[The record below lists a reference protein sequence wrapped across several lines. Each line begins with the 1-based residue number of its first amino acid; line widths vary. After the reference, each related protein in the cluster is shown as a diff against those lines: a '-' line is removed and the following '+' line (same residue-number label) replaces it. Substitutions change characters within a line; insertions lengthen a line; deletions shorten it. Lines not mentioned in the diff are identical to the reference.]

1 MTKERKD
8 LKNSQK
14 PIIIFLVF
22 LFVLFCIAT
31 LLFWVKPIS
40 SQSWRSTLNGRSI
53 DQIYAEG
60 ETLLGVVFSRI
71 PIGIGSQDAACG
83 NVPEWQVLAVGI
95 DERSSEYLYGL
106 ADVIRIV
113 RVDFENPHINV
124 VALPRATLV
133 NPPNGL
139 SRVPAPMLL
148 NQAYFFGSPG
158 MNYFEG
164 RGYGAGALAATLES
178 NFGAESDNYLVV
190 DFQAFVKFIDAID
203 GIEIELPTFVDDLPA
218 SYFPAGKQTL
228 TGAQALTLARVR
240 SKYSDLIR
248 IDNQTLIL
256 KAIFKKLSNPTTII
270 RLPQIYAS
278 LKDSFQTDASPAQI
292 SSLFCLLTHLE
303 GEEISFHNPPE
314 ELLMH
319 DWEFIP
325 NMNQQME
332 IFRWDE
338 RLSDWMEQSLS
349 SQPAS

>member
-1 MTKERKD
+1 MTKERKT

-14 PIIIFLVF
+14 WLIILVF
-22 LFVLFCIAT
+22 LFLLFCFFS
-31 LLFWVKPIS
+31 LLFWVKPLTG
-40 SQSWRSTLNGRSI
+40 QSWRNTLNGRSI
-53 DQIYAEG
+53 DQIYTEG
-60 ETLLGVVFSRI
+60 DTLLGIMFSRSSFRA
-71 PIGIGSQDAACG
+71 GSQDAVCG

-113 RVDFENPHINV
+113 RVDFENPQINV

-133 NPPNGL
+133 NPPSGL

-164 RGYGAGALAATLES
+164 YGYGAGALAATLES
-178 NFGAESDNYLVV
+178 NFGVENDNYLVV
-190 DFQAFVKFIDAID
+190 DFQAFVKFIDAIG
-203 GIEIELPTFVDDLPA
+203 GIEVDLPTFVDDLPA

-228 TGAQALTLARVR
+228 DGAQALTLARVR
-240 SKYSDLIR
+240 SKYSDLVR
-248 IDNQTLIL
+248 INNQTLIL
-256 KAIFKKLSNPTTII
+256 KAIFQRLKNPATII

-278 LKDSFQTDASPAQI
+278 LKDSFQTDGSPAQI
-292 SSLFCLLTHLE
+292 TSLFCLLTHLE
-303 GEEISFHNPPE
+303 GEDISFHNPPE
-314 ELLMH
+314 DLLLH

-338 RLSDWMEQSLS
+338 RLSGWIEQSLS
-349 SQPAS
+349 SKPAP